1 MKSVVDI
8 VEKSKPYF
16 SKYVYLVFNLFVY
29 KTSCYSLILIKLIAS
44 RQEAVWSFRLGDTRK
59 IANLYVARYLE
70 T

>member
-29 KTSCYSLILIKLIAS
+29 KTSYYSLILIKLIN
-44 RQEAVWSFRLGDTRK
+44 SFQ
-59 IANLYVARYLE
+59 ARSGLVLQVGRYKE
-70 T
+70 NCKFICGSVS